1 MLRNL
6 IILILSII
14 CSYSTV
20 YAQDQ
25 KILLIGECNKGGADK
40 MLEYLKENGQIN
52 LLSENNINI
61 NKDNIASYPIIFICN
76 NQYLQ
81 LSSKQI
87 NHIAKH
93 IKKGG
98 FFIIDNI
105 TSDYTYSLFIEQLMP
120 EFEKEDIQI
129 DNIFNSMIFDLTFEE
144 SPFGSNAIFINEKIA
159 LLGIKNFS
167 LLDAWNNDDN
177 EELLRLGVNIIFYYL
192 TR

>member
-14 CSYSTV
+14 CSYSTL

-25 KILLIGECNKGGADK
+25 RILLICECNKSGTDK
-40 MLEYLKENGQIN
+40 MLQYLYKNGKIH

-61 NKDNIASYPIIFICN
+61 TEDNISSYPIIFICN

-81 LSSKQI
+81 LSSNQI
-87 NHIAKH
+87 NYIAKH
-93 IKKGG
+93 IKRGG

-105 TSDYTYSLFIEQLMP
+105 TSDYTYSLFIQQLMP
-120 EFEKEDIQI
+120 EFEKEDIEV
-129 DNIFNSMIFDLTFEE
+129 DNIFNNMIFDLAFEDN
-144 SPFGSNAIFINEKIA
+144 PFESNAIFINEKIA
-159 LLGIKNFS
+159 LLGIKDFS
-167 LLDAWNNDDN
+167 LLSAWNNEN
-177 EELLRLGVNIIFYYL
+177 EEFLRLGSNIIFYYL

>member
-129 DNIFNSMIFDLTFEE
+129 DNIFNSMIFDLVFEE
-144 SPFGSNAIFINEKIA
+144 SPFESNAIFINEKIA

>member
-120 EFEKEDIQI
+120 EFEKEDIQV
-129 DNIFNSMIFDLTFEE
+129 DNIFNSMIFDLAFEE
-144 SPFGSNAIFINEKIA
+144 SPFESNAIFINEKIA

-167 LLDAWNNDDN
+167 LLDAWNNEN
-177 EELLRLGVNIIFYYL
+177 EEFLRLGVNIIFYYL

>member
-14 CSYSTV
+14 CSYSTL

-25 KILLIGECNKGGADK
+25 NILLIGDCNKSGIDK
-40 MLEYLKENGQIN
+40 MLQYLNKNGQIN

-61 NKDNIASYPIIFICN
+61 TEENISSYPIIFICN

-81 LSSKQI
+81 LSNNQI
-87 NHIAKH
+87 NGIAKH

-98 FFIIDNI
+98 LFIIDNI
-105 TSDYTYSLFIEQLMP
+105 TSDYTYSLFIQQLIP
-120 EFEKEDIQI
+120 EFEKETIQI
-129 DNIFNSMIFDLTFEE
+129 EDIFNNMIFDLAFEE
-144 SPFGSNAIFINEKIA
+144 NPFESNAIFINGKIV
-159 LLGIKNFS
+159 LLGIKDFS
-167 LLDAWNNDDN
+167 LLDAWNNEN
-177 EELLRLGVNIIFYYL
+177 EEFLRLGVNIIFYYL

>member
-14 CSYSTV
+14 CSYSTL
-20 YAQDQ
+20 YAEDY
-25 KILLIGECNKGGADK
+25 KVLLIGECNKSGVDK
-40 MLEYLKENGQIN
+40 MLQYLKENGQIN

-61 NKDNIASYPIIFICN
+61 TEENIASYPIIFICN

-81 LSSKQI
+81 LSGNQI
-87 NHIAKH
+87 NYIAKH

-105 TSDYTYSLFIEQLMP
+105 TSNYTYSLFIQQLMP
-120 EFEKEDIQI
+120 EFEKEDIEV
-129 DNIFNSMIFDLTFEE
+129 DNIFNNMIFDLAFEDN
-144 SPFGSNAIFINEKIA
+144 PFESNAIFINEKIA
-159 LLGIKNFS
+159 LLGIKDFS
-167 LLDAWNNDDN
+167 LLSAWNNEN
-177 EELLRLGVNIIFYYL
+177 EEFLRLGSNIIFYYL